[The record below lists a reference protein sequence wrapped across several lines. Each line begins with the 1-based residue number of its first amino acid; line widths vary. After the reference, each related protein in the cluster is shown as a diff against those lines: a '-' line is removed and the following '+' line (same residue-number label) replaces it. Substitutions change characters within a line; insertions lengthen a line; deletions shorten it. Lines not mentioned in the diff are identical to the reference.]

1 MSFLLVGFRITE
13 VGNGEGRLFE
23 VGLGGNCMCFT
34 HGGEKFSKVND
45 LAKNYRGFDTEIK

>member
-1 MSFLLVGFRITE
+1 MSSLLVGFRITE

-45 LAKNYRGFDTEIK
+45 LAKIYRGFYTEIK